1 MAARK
6 KILFITPP
14 YHCGVVEAA
23 GTWLPLTFVYLAGS
37 AREAGLDAEIYDAMS
52 KRHNFRM
59 IAEQIRRSSPDFVAT
74 TAITSTIMDAL
85 RILRLAKLINPEIK
99 TIIGG
104 VHPTFCYEE
113 ILRFSWDVVDY
124 VCVGEGEAVLREL
137 LLSLNKGPY
146 PDDVRGVTFKR
157 DGQIYFTGRR
167 GFIEDLDELSMAWD
181 LVDWKDY
188 TFFVI
193 PKSRLGAIS
202 TSRGCNHDC
211 TFCSQQ
217 KFWSR
222 SWRPRKPQRV
232 VEELELL
239 STRYGVNIVLVT
251 DEFPTRDRDRWEEIL
266 DRLIQKRLDMLILM
280 ETRVEDIIRDR
291 DILWKYRKAGIIHI
305 YIGVEATNQE
315 TLDLIKKDIKVEQG
329 FEAIRLIQD
338 HGMITETSFV
348 LGFPHETKSSIGR
361 TLKLARHYNPDF
373 AHFLAITPWPYAD
386 MYREVKD
393 YIKVF
398 DYSKYNLVEPIIKPE
413 KMSLEEVDQAIV
425 ECYKKFYMGKLGE
438 IVRMKDEFKRKYL
451 LTSMRLIMNTSFLK
465 KKMGS
470 LGSIPLKV
478 ERYLKGLNVI

>member
-1 MAARK
+1 MTARK
-6 KILFITPP
+6 RILFITPP

-59 IAEQIRRSSPDFVAT
+59 IAEHIRRSRPDFVAT

-85 RILRLAKLINPEIK
+85 KILRLAKLINPEIK

-104 VHPTFCYEE
+104 VHPTYCYEE
-113 ILRFSWDVVDY
+113 ILRSSWDVVDY

-137 LLSLNKGPY
+137 LLSLNKGTC
-146 PDDVRGVTFKR
+146 PDDVRGVAFKR
-157 DGQIYFTGRR
+157 DGQIFFTGRR
-167 GFIEDLDELSMAWD
+167 NFIEDLDALSMAWD
-181 LVDWKDY
+181 LVEWKDY

-202 TSRGCNHDC
+202 TSRGCDHDC

-217 KFWSR
+217 KFWNR
-222 SWRPRKPQRV
+222 SWRPRRPQRV

-291 DILWKYRKAGIIHI
+291 DILWKYRRAGIIHI

-348 LGFPHETKSSIGR
+348 LGFPHETKSSIRR